1 MSRPSSLWADTRPP
15 AIDPPPPPPPA
26 PAAPPPPPPRRRVPV
41 AAIAAGA
48 AVVLAAAA
56 LVVTLGKDDSGT
68 PTAAPA
74 GGGSAKV
81 APIVSSGG
89 ATRSSTVEK
98 VAAAT
103 SAGVVQIRAGSASGT
118 GFVVGADGTIVTNA
132 HVVGSNDTVQVR
144 FNDGAREVPARV
156 LGTDQSSDLAVLRVD
171 PSQAGPLTVL
181 RLADSDDVQVGDLAI
196 AIGYPFGLDRT
207 VTAGIVSGVG
217 RSIQAPDGFSIDH
230 AIQTDAAIN
239 PGNSGGP
246 LLDERGRVIGVNAQ
260 IESGGSGR
268 GNVGIGFAV
277 PSNDVAKDL
286 PSLRRGQH
294 VKHPYL
300 GISQTEDPSGGSRVA
315 EVVPGGPAARAG
327 LEAGDVVIGIDNA
340 PVNDPDDVSS
350 ELDDHQPG
358 DRVEVQVRRDGDLRT
373 FQVELGDRPA
383 NGP

>member
-15 AIDPPPPPPPA
+15 EIDPPPPPPPA
-26 PAAPPPPPPRRRVPV
+26 PAAPPPPPPRRRIPV

-103 SAGVVQIRAGSASGT
+103 SAGVVQIRAGSATGT

-144 FNDGAREVPARV
+144 FNDGAREVTGRV

-246 LLDERGRVIGVNAQ
+246 LLDERGSVIGVNAQ
-260 IESGGSGR
+260 IESGGNGR

-277 PSNDVAKDL
+277 PSNDVLKDL
-286 PSLRRGQH
+286 PALRRGQT

-300 GISQTEDPSGGSRVA
+300 GISQIEDPSGGSRVA
-315 EVVPGGPAARAG
+315 EVVPGGPADEAG
-327 LEAGDVVIGIDNA
+327 IEPGDVVVSVGGNEVQD
-340 PVNDPDDVSS
+340 PNDVASA
-350 ELDDHQPG
+350 LDKYQPG
-358 DRVEVQVRRDGDLRT
+358 DHVKVEVRRGSDLHSLE
-373 FQVELGDRPA
+373 VELGNRPA
-383 NGP
+383 RSP